1 MLFAINFEFVCDT
14 RICGRCT
21 NKVTHFLFLKS
32 DKVFARAGP
41 DQKYPV
47 TWIYQRAGLP
57 VEVTQEYDAWRKIR
71 DAQGGEGWVNKVL
84 LTTKRTVLIKADAPV
99 TLRDTPDDTGRAMA
113 HVEPGV
119 VAGLKKCTRNGV
131 K

>member
-1 MLFAINFEFVCDT
+1 MA
-14 RICGRCT
+14 
-21 NKVTHFLFLKS
+21 
-32 DKVFARAGP
+32 
-41 DQKYPV
+41 
-47 TWIYQRAGLP
+47 
-57 VEVTQEYDAWRKIR
+57 KIL

-119 VAGLKKCTRNGV
+119 VAGLKKCTTDWCEVNADGYKGWVKRNLLWGIYPEENLN
-131 K
+131 